1 MRKHK
6 ASLGE
11 HGEGTVERRLWGCCP
26 DKAAYCL
33 QTPWVQTEK
42 LRYFQHVNHFQ

>member
-11 HGEGTVERRLWGCCP
+11 HGEGTVGRRLWGCCP
-26 DKAAYCL
+26 DKQPTACRLLGY
-33 QTPWVQTEK
+33 K
-42 LRYFQHVNHFQ
+42 LRNCATSSM